1 MSILK
6 NITILFSI
14 FLMCL
19 VGCQTLRS
27 EETGQEVNQMESKY
41 FEIAQKKIIELGMD
55 MNNLQCRDKTAE
67 WKDFLQKKGKK
78 GELDNLS
85 QKLSDID
92 FVAIYCGP
100 KDLDVLGGDINV
112 FIDRATDEIA
122 DVLRGQ

>member
-1 MSILK
+1 MSVLK

-14 FLMCL
+14 FVMFL

-27 EETGQEVNQMESKY
+27 EETSQEVNQMESKY
-41 FEIAQKKIIELGMD
+41 FEIAQKKIKELGMD
-55 MNNLQCRDKTAE
+55 INNLQCRDKTAE
-67 WKDFLQKKGKK
+67 WKDFLKKKGKK

-92 FVAIYCGP
+92 FVAVYCGP
-100 KDLDVLGGDINV
+100 KDLEVLGGDINV